1 MDGSHSSQNGSQLR
15 LRVLAA
21 NEDRQALE
29 GLATKLGELGHE
41 VVSFAIRVDEAGEK
55 IAAEDPD
62 LAMVKVSSDDGHA
75 LALITEITEY
85 ARGPVIAL
93 LDDENPDFVAAA
105 ADRGIFAYVRPVS
118 PETLQGA
125 VEVAMRRHAETER
138 LEEKVEQ
145 LETALERRGV
155 IERAKGIVMERHGV
169 GERAAFEM
177 LREQARSSGRRVVD
191 VAQAVLDGHPLL
203 PRGR

>member
-1 MDGSHSSQNGSQLR
+1 MDGSSRSENGSHVR

-21 NEDRQALE
+21 DEDRRALE
-29 GLATKLGELGHE
+29 GLASKLGELGHE

-62 LAMVKVSSDDGHA
+62 LAMVKVSGDDEHA
-75 LALITEITEY
+75 LALITEIAEY

-93 LDDENPDFVAAA
+93 LEEENPDFVAAA

-125 VEVAMRRHAETER
+125 VEIAIRRHAETER

-145 LETALERRGV
+145 LETALARRGR
-155 IERAKGIVMERHGV
+155 IERAKGILMERHGV
-169 GERAAFEM
+169 DERAAFEL
-177 LREQARSSGRRVVD
+177 LREHARSHNRKVVD
-191 VAQAVLDGHPLL
+191 VAGSVEEGHALL
-203 PRGR
+203 PGSG

>member
-29 GLATKLGELGHE
+29 GLPTKLGELGHE

-93 LDDENPDFVAAA
+93 LDDENPEFVAAA
-105 ADRGIFAYVRPVS
+105 AERGIFAYVRPVS
-118 PETLQGA
+118 AETLQGA
-125 VEVAMRRHAETER
+125 VEVAIRRHAETER

-145 LETALERRGV
+145 LETALERRAR
-155 IERAKGIVMERHGV
+155 IERAKGILMERHGV
-169 GERAAFEM
+169 DQHGAFEL
-177 LREQARSSGRRVVD
+177 LREHARSNNRKVVD
-191 VAQAVLDGHPLL
+191 VAGSVEEGHALL
-203 PRGR
+203 PKSA

>member
-1 MDGSHSSQNGSQLR
+1 
-15 LRVLAA
+15 
-21 NEDRQALE
+21 
-29 GLATKLGELGHE
+29 

-62 LAMVKVSSDDGHA
+62 LAMVKVSRDDGHA

-93 LDDENPDFVAAA
+93 LDQEDPDFVAAA

-125 VEVAMRRHAETER
+125 VEVAVRRHAETER

-145 LETALERRGV
+145 LETALQRRGR
-155 IERAKGIVMERHGV
+155 IERAKGILMERHGV
-169 GERAAFEM
+169 DERTAFEL
-177 LREQARSSGRRVVD
+177 LREHARSHNRKVVD
-191 VAQAVLDGHPLL
+191 VARSVEEGHALL
-203 PRGR
+203 PKSA

>member
-1 MDGSHSSQNGSQLR
+1 MDGSNSSQNGSRLR

-21 NEDRQALE
+21 DEDRRALE
-29 GLATKLGELGHE
+29 GLAAKLGELGHE

-145 LETALERRGV
+145 LETALERRAR
-155 IERAKGIVMERHGV
+155 IERAKGILMERHGV
-169 GERAAFEM
+169 DERGAFEL
-177 LREQARSSGRRVVD
+177 LREHARSNNRKVVD
-191 VAQAVLDGHPLL
+191 VAGSVEEGHALL
-203 PRGR
+203 PKSA